1 MAEDGV
7 RKSPETEV
15 ERAASKR
22 KPIIAFRVDLAPL
35 SAALEYFLSQ
45 SQWIEVPA
53 LGMKAALAKLADAV
67 GQGSVMASHSVT
79 SRDNAGSKKPI
90 VIAATVRHLRI
101 GCLAVICVALGTCAK
116 PSVAE
121 DAATTLFYDAHVFT
135 AEYDHPYAEAVAIR
149 GERIIAV
156 GTLGTVEQIAGP
168 NARRVDL
175 HGQFLMPGI
184 IDAHAH
190 PIMGGIAL
198 TQASFSQSGAVEA
211 LVQFVAEQMKRRESM
226 RGDVLVINDIDTSYW
241 AQAAAIDASLSKGAF
256 AKQAIVLEGSDGH
269 TAWANSTARA
279 RAGITERFIRGLKP
293 GDRQYYGI
301 DSTRHP
307 NGFVVDAG
315 KNKLD
320 SSLPPFSAEF
330 MLKAGR
336 AAVHYLNG
344 FGITAWL
351 DAMASGSVGGSVPAT
366 VNDPGYLPVYR
377 ELGARGELT
386 AHVAAYAVVQPD
398 LGPPQIEVVEALRA
412 RFKDVPNLTIPGLKV
427 FADGVAEF
435 PSQTAALT
443 KPYSNTGRSAPLL
456 FTPAK
461 MNALVTEAAR
471 RGLTVHIHAIGDLAV
486 KASLDAFE
494 AARKAVPDS
503 TLPFALTHAQ
513 FVDPEDIARFAQLHV
528 IAVLQLLW
536 AQQDASSVEQVK
548 PYVDAEI
555 YRWMYPARSIL
566 DAGGEIAGAS
576 DWPVSTPNPF
586 LAMYVAE
593 TRSGETG
600 GVLDPAQRMPREAM
614 LYAYTRNAAKVL
626 NQLDEIG
633 TLSVGKRADLA
644 LIDRDLLAVPAAELA
659 KAAVVWTMFGGKI
672 VFGQAP

>member
-1 MAEDGV
+1 V
-7 RKSPETEV
+7 
-15 ERAASKR
+15 
-22 KPIIAFRVDLAPL
+22 ICI
-35 SAALEYFLSQ
+35 
-45 SQWIEVPA
+45 A
-53 LGMKAALAKLADAV
+53 LGLCA
-67 GQGSVMASHSVT
+67 
-79 SRDNAGSKKPI
+79 NPSK
-90 VIAATVRHLRI
+90 
-101 GCLAVICVALGTCAK
+101 
-116 PSVAE
+116 AE

-149 GERIIAV
+149 GDRIVAV
-156 GTLGTVEQIAGP
+156 GALGTVENLAGP
-168 NARRVDL
+168 NARRIDL

-184 IDAHAH
+184 IDAHVH

-198 TQASFSQSGAVEA
+198 IQASFPDSGSVAA
-211 LVQFVAEQMKRRESM
+211 LVQFVAEQITKLESM
-226 RGDVLVINDIDTSYW
+226 RGDVLMINDIDTSYW
-241 AQAAAIDASLSKGAF
+241 AQAAAIDASLSEGAF
-256 AKQAIVLEGSDGH
+256 AKQPIVLVGSDGH
-269 TAWANSTARA
+269 TAWANSVARA
-279 RAGITERFIRGLKP
+279 RAGITERFIRSLKP
-293 GDRQYYGI
+293 NDRQYYGF
-301 DSTRHP
+301 DATLRP

-320 SSLPPFSAEF
+320 SSLPAFSAEF
-330 MLKAGR
+330 LLKAGR
-336 AAVHYLNG
+336 AAVRYLNG

-351 DAMASGSVGGSVPAT
+351 DAMASGSVGGSIPASI
-366 VNDPGYLPVYR
+366 NDPGYLPVYR
-377 ELGARGELT
+377 ELASKGELT
-386 AHVAAYAVVQPD
+386 GHVAAYAVVQPD
-398 LGPPQIEVVEALRA
+398 LGTPQIEVVEALRA

-461 MNALVTEAAR
+461 MNGLVTEAAR
-471 RGLTVHIHAIGDLAV
+471 RGLNVHIHAIGDLAV

-494 AARKAVPDS
+494 AARKAMPDS
-503 TLPFALTHAQ
+503 TLPFSLTHAQ
-513 FVDPEDIARFAQLHV
+513 FVDAEEIPRFAQLRV
-528 IAVLQLLW
+528 TAVLQLLW

-548 PYVDAEI
+548 PYVDAQI

-576 DWPVSTPNPF
+576 DWPVSSPNPF

-593 TRSGETG
+593 MRSWQDG

-614 LYAYTRNAAKVL
+614 LYAYTRNAAHVL
-626 NQLDEIG
+626 SQLDEIG

-644 LIDRDLLAVPAAELA
+644 LIDRDLLAVPAADLA